1 MESFSFVT
9 LDLLRGIELIRVSR
23 VLWKE
28 VFQDFISLRVASK
41 IQRKDNLVL
50 FLTYSCPLLRNVW
63 EKDSFRASIQNHVYR
78 NNVATHDRIFEI
90 RKKAFHF
97 SIISKNDV

>member
-1 MESFSFVT
+1 MESFFFCYVGSSSWNRIDPCISCTLKKKYSEILYCYASHRKSNERITSFY
-9 LDLLRGIELIRVSR
+9 
-23 VLWKE
+23 
-28 VFQDFISLRVASK
+28 F
-41 IQRKDNLVL
+41 
-50 FLTYSCPLLRNVW
+50 SCPLLRNVW
-63 EKDSFRASIQNHVYR
+63 EKDSFRASIQNRVYR